1 MLKKTQV
8 IDLIDDMDGG
18 PADTTIDFAVGPNQ
32 YTIDL
37 SAENAASFKAALAPY
52 IESGRRVTATRKPR
66 KPRSAEDRAKR
77 QKTAEIRAWA
87 IKKGYTSST
96 RGRLGPTI
104 IEAYEA
110 AHQNAD
116 AQ

>member
-1 MLKKTQV
+1 MLKTTRV
-8 IDLIDDMDGG
+8 VNLIDDMDGT
-18 PADTTIDFAVGPNQ
+18 PADTTINFAVGPNQ

-77 QKTAEIRAWA
+77 QKTAEIRKWA
-87 IKKGYTSST
+87 IEKGYTSST
-96 RGRLGPTI
+96 RGRLGPTVI
-104 IEAYEA
+104 AAYEA
-110 AHQNAD
+110 AHQNTD

>member
-1 MLKKTQV
+1 MLKTTRV
-8 IDLIDDMDGG
+8 VNLIDDMDGT
-18 PADTTIDFAVGPNQ
+18 PADTTINFAVGPNQ

-77 QKTAEIRAWA
+77 ERAAKIRKWAEE
-87 IKKGYTSST
+87 KGYPTSAQGRLSST
-96 RGRLGPTI
+96 VI
-104 IEAYEA
+104 AAYEA
-110 AHQNAD
+110 AHKD
-116 AQ
+116 H

>member
-18 PADTTIDFAVGPNQ
+18 PADTAIDFAVGPNQ

-96 RGRLGPTI
+96 RGRLGPTV

-110 AHQNAD
+110 AHKD
-116 AQ
+116 H